1 MNKNIVI
8 FGCDNSGKTTL
19 AKTLEL
25 ELNGKGFNAEYK
37 HSLGPNATKEEQ
49 MNFMTSNMEKDC
61 ITIFDRFPFIEEGVC
76 GKILRNKSIYETDD
90 KEYDRAIEER
100 LLKDVDLF
108 IMCYPGIFNVVNWGD
123 REQMYG
129 IKENIVSLIRGY
141 NMLAINLKNLGYNI
155 IEYNYVYE
163 DIRPI
168 VKMILEGE
176 QK

>member
-19 AKTLEL
+19 GKALEK
-25 ELNGKGFNAEYK
+25 EISKHYNVEYK
-37 HSLGPNATKEEQ
+37 HSLGPKATKEEQ
-49 MNFMTSNMEKDC
+49 MEFMTSNMEKDC

-76 GKILRNKSIYETDD
+76 GKILRNKSIYETED
-90 KEYDRAIEER
+90 KDYDRAIEER
-100 LLKDVDLF
+100 LLKDVDIF

-155 IEYNYVYE
+155 IEYNYKYNSVE
-163 DIRPI
+163 E
-168 VKMILEGE
+168 VLEEIFKEG
-176 QK
+176 